1 MSAGG
6 DSQEKTEEPTEK
18 KLRDA
23 KEKGQIPRSKD
34 FNTMAIMIASAVA
47 LWLQGETM
55 ASDLMDM
62 LRGSFTI
69 DRADLLDEHIM
80 LKHLIR
86 VSLEALMAIAPFLA
100 LVTVVALLSPIIL
113 GGWSFALDSVVPK
126 MERVSPMSGMKRMF
140 SVNSLMELFKGIL
153 KVLLVGTI
161 AVGLISL
168 YQGKLLVIG
177 AMPLSSAIHEAGSI
191 LLLSFIALSCGLF
204 VIAAIDAPFQVW
216 QFTQKQKMSMQEIKD
231 ESKEANGKPEVKQRI
246 RQMQMQYSQQRMIDQ
261 VPKADVIITN
271 PTHFAVALKYDQ
283 NSMEAPLVL
292 AKGTEEFALRIREIA
307 KKHRV
312 PIVRVP
318 PLARAL
324 FYSTKVD
331 TAIPGPLYLAVAQI
345 LAFVQ
350 QVKLA
355 RREGVTP
362 PPMPRPKLPKG
373 FLDKYEGD
381 NK

>member
-1 MSAGG
+1 MSSGD
-6 DSQEKTEEPTEK
+6 DSQEKTEQPSEK
-18 KLRDA
+18 KLREA
-23 KEKGQIPRSKD
+23 KEKGQIPRSRD
-34 FNTMAIMIASAVA
+34 FNTMSIMIVSAVA
-47 LWLQGETM
+47 LWLQGEAM
-55 ASDLMDM
+55 AADLMEM
-62 LRGSFTI
+62 LRGSFSVG
-69 DRADLLDEHIM
+69 RADLLDEHIM
-80 LKHLIR
+80 IKHLIR

-113 GGWSFALDSVVPK
+113 GGWAFALDSVTPK
-126 MERVSPMSGMKRMF
+126 WERVSPMAGLKRMF

-153 KVLLVGTI
+153 KVVLVGAI

-168 YQGKLLVIG
+168 YREKLLVIG
-177 AMPLSSAIHEAGSI
+177 AMPLHSAIQEAGSI
-191 LLLSFIALSCGLF
+191 LLISFIALSCGL
-204 VIAAIDAPFQVW
+204 IAISAIDAPFQVW
-216 QFTQKQKMSMQEIKD
+216 QFTEKQKMSMQEVKD

-246 RQMQMQYSQQRMIDQ
+246 RQMQIQYSQQRMIDQ

-283 NSMEAPLVL
+283 DSMEAPLML

-307 KKHRV
+307 KQHRV

-331 TAIPGPLYLAVAQI
+331 AAIPGPLYLAVAQI

-362 PPMPRPKLPKG
+362 PPIPRPKVPKG
-373 FLDKYEGD
+373 FLEKYEGD
-381 NK
+381 NQ